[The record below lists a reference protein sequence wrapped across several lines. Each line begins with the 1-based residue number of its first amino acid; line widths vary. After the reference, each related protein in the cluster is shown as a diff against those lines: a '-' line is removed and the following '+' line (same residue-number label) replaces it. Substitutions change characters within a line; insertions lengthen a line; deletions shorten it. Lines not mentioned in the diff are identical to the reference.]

1 MVGAVAEVEQR
12 TSTTAVSIRSMTNT
26 LYHVDAA
33 TVPVSRHPLPVP
45 SVHVPVVL
53 AKAPNCMR
61 TRLLI
66 VASSEDAA
74 PAAMLTVV
82 PDAAEGFESVRP
94 VSASACPTTE
104 AIVVQV
110 VPVST

>member
-12 TSTTAVSIRSMTNT
+12 TSTTAVSMRSMTNT

-33 TVPVSRHPLPVP
+33 TVPVSRHPFPVP
-45 SVHVPVVL
+45 RVQLAVVL

-66 VASSEDAA
+66 VVASDEAA

-82 PDAAEGFESVRP
+82 PDAAAGFESVRP
-94 VSASACPTTE
+94 VKASACPTTE

-110 VPVST
+110 VPVSP